1 MPQTIRRQ
9 IKSTK
14 RLYLKPMLAI
24 LGVFLLVVG
33 LWFTFRPKPQPL
45 GINEVT
51 IYPTATQAVCGQVIK
66 FLVRN
71 QCPNTANFKT
81 AEINC
86 STGGIIT
93 INSTTCAGVASL
105 FNQAYAKCSKIC
117 LSSSPIP
124 SPSFNPYPSPT
135 STVRP
140 SLSPSPKPT
149 STVLPSPTTMP

>member
-1 MPQTIRRQ
+1 MPKAIRHQ

-14 RLYLKPMLAI
+14 PLYLKSMLTI

-33 LWFTFRPKPQPL
+33 LWFTFRPKAQPL
-45 GINEVT
+45 GINEVA

-71 QCPNTANFKT
+71 QCPNTSNFKT

-86 STGGIIT
+86 STGGIVT
-93 INSTTCAGVASL
+93 INSTTCASVASL

-117 LSSSPIP
+117 LSSSPVP
-124 SPSFNPYPSPT
+124 SPSF
-135 STVRP
+135 
-140 SLSPSPKPT
+140 SPSPRPTATSTSIPTPKPT
-149 STVLPSPTTMP
+149 AYP